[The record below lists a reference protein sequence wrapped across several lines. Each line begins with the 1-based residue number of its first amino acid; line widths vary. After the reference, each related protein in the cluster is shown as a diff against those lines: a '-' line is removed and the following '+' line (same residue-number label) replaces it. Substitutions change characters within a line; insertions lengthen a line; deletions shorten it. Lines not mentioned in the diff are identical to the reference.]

1 MIDKEQED
9 FDKRIEDPK
18 DLRLFVD
25 FESTKLVAPINQM
38 EIPVIKYKTKK
49 VLKQSVIDLKK
60 KNKNENAL
68 F

>member
-1 MIDKEQED
+1 MFDEEQDK
-9 FDKRIEDPK
+9 FDARVEEPK
-18 DLRLFVD
+18 DLKVFVD
-25 FESTKLVAPINQM
+25 FESIVVEAPKNQM